1 MDTYSGNR
9 PPPVDIDV
17 HVTRTLDQITYL
29 YNLITRQ
36 GIPDTEGTE
45 LADLMAHA
53 GILAWIIDPVR
64 PQPDPGHPH
73 TWDMITWLSGGTCPI
88 RDDGHSLHYQP
99 SAAQI
104 GPAQ

>member
-1 MDTYSGNR
+1 MDTYTSGNR
-9 PPPVDIDV
+9 TPPIDVDV

-36 GIPDTEGTE
+36 GIPGTAADTEGTE

-73 TWDMITWLSGGTCPI
+73 TSTPTLLGV
-88 RDDGHSLHYQP
+88 
-99 SAAQI
+99 SARSVH
-104 GPAQ
+104 